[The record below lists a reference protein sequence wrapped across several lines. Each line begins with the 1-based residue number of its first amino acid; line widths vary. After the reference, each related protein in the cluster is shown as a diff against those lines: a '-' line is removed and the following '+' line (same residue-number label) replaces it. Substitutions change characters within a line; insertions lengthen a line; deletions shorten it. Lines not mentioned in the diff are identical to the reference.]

1 MSVFNSSVTGGCC
14 FCVSKAHVNKQ
25 AELFKTERSV
35 LTHAG
40 SASPAQRQSC
50 WDNLGEGKGTGKR
63 EEMMSSVKVQ
73 IVQTQIELSWAEHG
87 GGGAFHYSTNEN
99 KFRIRLWGT
108 GGGRGALR
116 KAQRTRGGWR
126 TGGGTE
132 EMSVEVNQRGLS
144 TPLSLT
150 PLFAREHGSLMYR

>member
-73 IVQTQIELSWAEHG
+73 IVQTQAELS
-87 GGGAFHYSTNEN
+87 
-99 KFRIRLWGT
+99 
-108 GGGRGALR
+108 
-116 KAQRTRGGWR
+116 
-126 TGGGTE
+126 
-132 EMSVEVNQRGLS
+132 
-144 TPLSLT
+144 
-150 PLFAREHGSLMYR
+150 

>member
-87 GGGAFHYSTNEN
+87 GGVRSIIPQMRTNSGFGCEAQAAAAGLYGKPRGPVADGGQEEEQRRWVWRWTSEAFPRHLASPLCLPVST
-99 KFRIRLWGT
+99 
-108 GGGRGALR
+108 GR
-116 KAQRTRGGWR
+116 
-126 TGGGTE
+126 
-132 EMSVEVNQRGLS
+132 
-144 TPLSLT
+144 
-150 PLFAREHGSLMYR
+150 